1 MDATITGVRVEFMI
15 GPTMVCRSGGGFD
28 SSAEHLIEYA
38 HNLVDE
44 VRVEVENA
52 VKCEV

>member
-15 GPTMVCRSGGGFD
+15 GPTIVCRSGGGFD

-38 HNLVDE
+38 HNLIDE
-44 VRVEVENA
+44 MCAELEDAVR
-52 VKCEV
+52 CEV